1 MSPKLSPQQP
11 PLCLPIFDARSALAV
26 INVLDSIIT
35 AIWTAHGDIIVEMQT
50 DLASAPSP
58 PKPIQDNDGF

>member
-1 MSPKLSPQQP
+1 MTPRIPRQQTVIY
-11 PLCLPIFDARSALAV
+11 LPIFDARSALAV

-50 DLASAPSP
+50 DLGRAPTHP
-58 PKPIQDNDGF
+58 LPITDDDGF

>member
-1 MSPKLSPQQP
+1 MSPRFPPRQP
-11 PLCLPIFDARSALAV
+11 PLCLPIVDARSALAV

-50 DLASAPSP
+50 DLASVPTP
-58 PKPIQDNDGF
+58 PKPIPDNDGF